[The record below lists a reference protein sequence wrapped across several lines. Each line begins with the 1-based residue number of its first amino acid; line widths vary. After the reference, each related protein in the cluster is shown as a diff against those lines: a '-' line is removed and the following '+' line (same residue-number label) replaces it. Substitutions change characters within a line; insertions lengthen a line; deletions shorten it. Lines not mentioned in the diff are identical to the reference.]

1 MNEHEAIAA
10 AIRVVDAMVETDAKL
25 DAQASAATREA
36 AYWQFLQ
43 TEVQSGVITQME
55 ALEKMQEYELKG

>member
-1 MNEHEAIAA
+1 MNEQQAIAA
-10 AIRVVDAMVETDAKL
+10 AIRVLDAMVETDAKL

-36 AYWQFLQ
+36 AYWRFLQ

>member
-1 MNEHEAIAA
+1 MNEQQAIAA
-10 AIRVVDAMVETDAKL
+10 ALRVVDAMVETDAKL

-36 AYWQFLQ
+36 AYWRFLQ
-43 TEVQSGVITQME
+43 TEVQAKTITQME